1 MKKYKVALFIGRFQP
16 FHMGHLWEVEEAEK
30 LADAVV
36 VGIGSSNVSGTA
48 DNPWDYETRKK
59 MIEQATYNSGI
70 MIREIIAI
78 PDTPSDE
85 EWVKNVEFSIFNF
98 QFSKKDVVVLG
109 NNEWVNEL
117 LEKAGFAVHRSGFYN
132 RDELEGVQIR
142 KMIREGSKEWKRRV
156 PESVDRLI
164 GKSASQLV
172 S

>member
-48 DNPWDYETRKK
+48 DNPWDYEARKR
-59 MIEQATYNSGI
+59 MIEVAIQDSRFKI
-70 MIREIIAI
+70 QEIVAI

-156 PESVDRLI
+156 P
-164 GKSASQLV
+164 GKV
-172 S
+172 IKIVGG